1 VVNVQTVLIVPNLYL
16 CDKKQKKSHST
27 LATIFD
33 SVKRTTSLL
42 VEHLNTVEHWSGVL
56 HWPGC
61 MFLINSKERVKI
73 VTLYDFFDF

>member
-1 VVNVQTVLIVPNLYL
+1 VT
-16 CDKKQKKSHST
+16 KKQKQKKKSHSI

-33 SVKRTTSLL
+33 SVKRTTSLESL